1 MGELLTPLDSLFV
14 RLESPRTPMH
24 MGSIGIFEGGP
35 LTGPDGCVRIEEL
48 RRRTEERLP
57 LVPKLRRRL
66 SSSPF
71 LVLPRQWED
80 DPAFDVTAHVRQAAV
95 PPPGTEE
102 QLFELCAEIL
112 SWPLDRRRP
121 LWELWLVEGLA
132 DGRVVVLE
140 KLHHSVADGLGG
152 VELAAILLDL
162 RRHQPGPVVR
172 PERWRPQSPPGM
184 AELVAGDVLA
194 LTRRAAGRALRL
206 AGDLARPRRAVAR
219 ATAAT
224 DGLRSLFVPTPLAP
238 KCSLNTAVGRRRRVA
253 VVRQRLAAL
262 HVVEQW
268 AGVTLNDV
276 LLAGVVGGMRALHDA
291 RGEPLHDLQVM
302 VPVGYGHDGDPLG
315 NNVSTM
321 VVRLP
326 LDVIDPLACLQRV
339 AAVTRAGK
347 RHHQAQGAA
356 VLVSALGVGLQPGI
370 GAVAGLVQHQP
381 FVNVVVTNVP
391 GPSASLYA
399 MGSRMLEAFPIVPIA
414 GNLSVGVAAFSYH
427 GQLGIGILADRQ
439 SCPDV
444 ATLADGMEESF
455 RVMVRAARAA
465 GRLSRV
471 RPPGRQPARPARP
484 ARPAVRAS

>member
-48 RRRTEERLP
+48 RRRTEERLAR
-57 LVPKLRRRL
+57 VPKLRRRL

-102 QLFELCAEIL
+102 QLLELCAEIL

-121 LWELWLVEGLA
+121 LWELWIVEGLVG
-132 DGRVVVLE
+132 GRVVVLE

-152 VELAAILLDL
+152 VELAAVLLDL
-162 RRHQPGPVVR
+162 RRNPPRTAAR
-172 PERWRPQSPPGM
+172 PEDWRPQSPPGL

-194 LTRRAAGRALRL
+194 LTRRAAGRARHL
-206 AGDLARPRRAVAR
+206 AGDLARPRRALAR
-219 ATAAT
+219 AATAT

-238 KCSLNTAVGRRRRVA
+238 KCTLNTAVGRRRRVA

-262 HVVEQW
+262 HTVEQW

-276 LLAGVVGGMRALHDA
+276 LLAGVVGGVRALHHA

-302 VPVGYGHDGDPLG
+302 VPVGYAHDGEQLG

-326 LDVIDPLACLQRV
+326 LDVVEPLACLQRV

-356 VLVSALGVGLQPGI
+356 VLLSALGVGLQPGI

-391 GPSASLYA
+391 GPGGSLYA

-414 GNLSVGVAAFSYH
+414 GNLSVGVAALSYH

-439 SCPDV
+439 SCPDLD
-444 ATLADGMEESF
+444 TLTMGMEESF
-455 RVMVRAARAA
+455 RAMVRAARSGRAA
-465 GRLSRV
+465 GRLSGV
-471 RPPGRQPARPARP
+471 RPSGPAPARPTA
-484 ARPAVRAS
+484 RAS